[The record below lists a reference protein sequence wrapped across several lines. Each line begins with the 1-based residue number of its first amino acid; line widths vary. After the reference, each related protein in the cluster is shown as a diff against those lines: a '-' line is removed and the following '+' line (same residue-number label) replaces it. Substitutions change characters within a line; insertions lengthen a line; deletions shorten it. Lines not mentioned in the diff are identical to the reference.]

1 MATKKTGATNV
12 TRIKASG
19 SVSKKKSDKTTTKT
33 VVAAATAPKKSKR
46 RSILSPFAAIGA
58 YFKGAWVE
66 LRQVRWPTRGATWS
80 LTGAVLL
87 FTAFFVV
94 LVLLLDAL
102 FKYVFELIIG

>member
-1 MATKKTGATNV
+1 MATKKTEAATV

-19 SVSKKKSDKTTTKT
+19 STSKKKLDKTTTKT
-33 VVAAATAPKKSKR
+33 VAAISTAPKKSKR
-46 RSILSPFAAIGA
+46 RSVLSPFAAIGA